1 MSLGAAQGPH
11 RPGGGRVV
19 GALPGTWT
27 APSGPRHSDDLAETH
42 TSLSRHLPGL
52 PFLPLG
58 TVLLSE
64 VSSVSIHGSSGWLCR
79 WKEAEWAKGF
89 LPTSVSRG
97 PEPRAG
103 SCHCNQLLQ
112 RVEGWRGYTHS
123 QNDSHTGKGPWK
135 RRREQRAFGKRLAGG
150 KPRTYAIG
158 SHHLTSR

>member
-1 MSLGAAQGPH
+1 MTPRASHSNKKTSRSLCRFIHLQASTFAPHGPH
-11 RPGGGRVV
+11 
-19 GALPGTWT
+19 
-27 APSGPRHSDDLAETH
+27 
-42 TSLSRHLPGL
+42 HLPGL

-150 KPRTYAIG
+150 KPRT
-158 SHHLTSR
+158 